1 MRVLHERDG
10 GDRVLATDVDVAAST
25 VARARGL
32 MFRRSI
38 PDDYALVFE
47 FDSVGSR
54 SLHMLFV
61 LFSIDAVWI
70 ADGEVT
76 RTETL
81 SAWTGFAGG
90 EADLVIELPAGAA
103 EAVSVGDRVSVTH

>member
-1 MRVLHERDG
+1 MRVRHEDSG
-10 GDRVLATDVDVAAST
+10 ETLAATVDRATGIVS
-25 VARARGL
+25 RGRGL

-47 FDSVGSR
+47 FDGVGAR

-61 LFSIDAVWI
+61 PFSLDAVWI

-76 RTETL
+76 LSETL
-81 SAWTGFAGG
+81 SAWTGLASG

-103 EAVSVGDRVSVTH
+103 EAVSVGDRVTVAP

>member
-1 MRVLHERDG
+1 
-10 GDRVLATDVDVAAST
+10 
-25 VARARGL
+25 

-47 FDSVGSR
+47 FDTVGSR

-61 LFSIDAVWI
+61 PFSIDAIWI

-76 RTETL
+76 RVETL
-81 SAWTGFAGG
+81 SAWTGLGSAK
-90 EADLVIELPAGAA
+90 ADLLIELPAGAGA
-103 EAVSVGDRVSVTH
+103 DVSVGDRISVGE

>member
-1 MRVLHERDG
+1 MQVRHESEDG
-10 GDRVLATDVDVAAST
+10 SAILAST
-25 VARARGL
+25 VDHATGVLSRGRGL

-47 FDSVGSR
+47 FDGVASR

-61 LFSIDAVWI
+61 PFPIDAIWI

-76 RTETL
+76 RVETL
-81 SAWTGFAGG
+81 SAWTGLGKAK
-90 EADLVIELPAGAA
+90 ADLVIELPAGAGA
-103 EAVSVGDRVSVTH
+103 DVSVGERVSVTG